1 MVCVYGNKATT
12 TFKAGGAGQCIWYT
26 FLMDKPWLVS
36 KGVKQHCISSG
47 PYPSLVKRLYAG
59 QGPGIKLV
67 LDESS
72 M

>member
-1 MVCVYGNKATT
+1 
-12 TFKAGGAGQCIWYT
+12 
-26 FLMDKPWLVS
+26 MDKPWLVS